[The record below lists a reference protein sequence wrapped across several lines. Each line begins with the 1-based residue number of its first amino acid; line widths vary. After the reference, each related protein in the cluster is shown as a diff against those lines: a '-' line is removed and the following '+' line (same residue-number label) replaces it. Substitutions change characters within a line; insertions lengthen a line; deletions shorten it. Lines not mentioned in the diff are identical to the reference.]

1 MSQLVKAVMATD
13 TGHRKMIQDKT
24 FSPLFQDVFS
34 RQEHLTEG
42 RDVNFY
48 SAKIYKIGITLGNQV
63 AVSELDIVQQG
74 NDALQEAI
82 DRTKRQIIEAVFG
95 EFRQNFY
102 QLETAIYDRDFQK
115 ARSLLLD
122 FQCKMFD
129 SA

>member
-34 RQEHLTEG
+34 RQEHLAEG

-63 AVSELDIVQQG
+63 AVSDLDIVQQG

-82 DRTKRQIIEAVFG
+82 VRVAAEIG
-95 EFRQNFY
+95 
-102 QLETAIYDRDFQK
+102 K
-115 ARSLLLD
+115 A
-122 FQCKMFD
+122 MP
-129 SA
+129 